1 MTARFTAS
9 ELISY
14 GGCILIGLVGIF
26 YGYQMMRD
34 DVLVGLVPLAASSFL
49 TLFAVLSFRAERVAS
64 PENAVH
70 DGDAPRNPWIAPSI
84 MVALVVYLVLIDTLG
99 FMLDTAALVL
109 VVMTVSGV
117 RKIST
122 IGITLAAV
130 LGIAFVFQRALGIE
144 LPRGFF

>member
-1 MTARFTAS
+1 MTARISVS
-9 ELISY
+9 EWISY
-14 GGCILIGLVGIF
+14 SGCLLIGLVGIF

-49 TLFAVLSFRAERVAS
+49 VLFAGLSFRAERVAS

-70 DGDAPRNPWIAPSI
+70 DGGSPRSLWIAPTI
-84 MVALVVYLVLIDTLG
+84 MVALVVYLVLINTLG

-117 RKIST
+117 RRIST
-122 IGITLAAV
+122 IALTLAAV
-130 LGIAFVFQRALGIE
+130 LGIAFLFQRALGIE
-144 LPRGFF
+144 LPRGLF

>member
-1 MTARFTAS
+1 
-9 ELISY
+9 
-14 GGCILIGLVGIF
+14 
-26 YGYQMMRD
+26 
-34 DVLVGLVPLAASSFL
+34 
-49 TLFAVLSFRAERVAS
+49 
-64 PENAVH
+64 
-70 DGDAPRNPWIAPSI
+70 

>member
-1 MTARFTAS
+1 MTARITAS

-14 GGCILIGLVGIF
+14 CGCILIGLVGMF
-26 YGYQMMRD
+26 FGYQMMHD

-49 TLFAVLSFRAERVAS
+49 VLFAGLSFRTERVAS

-70 DGDAPRNPWIAPSI
+70 EGDAARNPWIAPTI
-84 MVALVVYLVLIDTLG
+84 MVALVVYLVLIDTIG

-117 RKIST
+117 RKVST
-122 IGITLAAV
+122 IALTLAAV

-144 LPRGFF
+144 LPRGLF